1 MRLNNGRRNNSS
13 FAFKVSSMSKDARD
27 KAVDD
32 WLSRSTSDL
41 KAAKVLYDNKLFDD
55 CVYHL
60 QQSNEKLL
68 KALLLSIGIMT
79 PKQSRADLAVKKMLG
94 FLPKQPRAYGH
105 RTTRF
110 LISDLEQS
118 IPSIEPYLTLI
129 ENSELGPRVTDFIE
143 SFRASKKGLKKLKQ
157 SIFDLIESTEQLGI
171 EVKAAQTFVDNL
183 EQATTVAK
191 DKLDKLDP
199 VELRRVAT
207 SMARNAGY
215 KADTSEALPSFNEI
229 KVEVL
234 RMLRLVVLAMLTAA
248 LSSFID
254 PLESAT
260 RYPDS
265 PHAPFDEN
273 NPYIKN
279 FMGLHDVI
287 DAILQKSRPEGP
299 REIKGD
305 LKPKS

>member
-1 MRLNNGRRNNSS
+1 
-13 FAFKVSSMSKDARD
+13 MSKDSRN
-27 KAVDD
+27 KSIED

-41 KAAKVLYDNKLFDD
+41 KAAKVLYDTKLFDD

-68 KALLLSIGIMT
+68 KALLLSIRIMT
-79 PKQSRADLAVKKMLG
+79 PKQAREDLTVQKMLG

-118 IPSIEPYLTLI
+118 IPSIDTYLTLI
-129 ENSELGPRVTDFIE
+129 ENSSLGPRITDFIE
-143 SFRASKKGLKKLKQ
+143 SFRASKKGLKKLKKR
-157 SIFDLIESTEQLGI
+157 IFGLIGSTEQLEI
-171 EVKAAQTFVDNL
+171 EVKAAQSILDNL
-183 EQATTVAK
+183 EQATATAK
-191 DKLDKLDP
+191 DKLDKLDLA
-199 VELRRVAT
+199 ELRRAAT
-207 SMARNAGY
+207 SLARNAGY
-215 KADTSEALPSFNEI
+215 KVDASESLPSFDEI
-229 KVEVL
+229 KVGVL

-248 LSSFID
+248 LGSFID
-254 PLESAT
+254 PLESVT

-279 FMGLHDVI
+279 FMGIHDVI
-287 DAILQKSRPEGP
+287 ACILQKSRA
-299 REIKGD
+299 
-305 LKPKS
+305 LT